1 MRKLVSLLVCLS
13 LIAACDPDPAPQCE
27 EAYIHLIQLAKR
39 PANPEQRAR
48 FLSACLDAYDEARHR
63 CLVEAKTVDE
73 ALACRPA
80 KVRPG

>member
-1 MRKLVSLLVCLS
+1 MRACVSSLILFS
-13 LIAACDPDPAPQCE
+13 LIAACDPNPAPKCE

-48 FLSACLDAYDEARHR
+48 FLSACGEAFDEARHA
-63 CLVEAKTVDE
+63 CLLQAETVKD